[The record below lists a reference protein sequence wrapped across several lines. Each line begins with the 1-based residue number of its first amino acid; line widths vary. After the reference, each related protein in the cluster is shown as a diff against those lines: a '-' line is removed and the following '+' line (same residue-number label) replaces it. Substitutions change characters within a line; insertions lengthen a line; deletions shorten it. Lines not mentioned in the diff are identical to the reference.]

1 MQNTMYLEDMNIML
15 VNIFIINIRH
25 KMMIDMKWWFSTN
38 LIAGLIHIIKD
49 INFHKHFMHKEA
61 IQVLTLFLSIFYI

>member
-25 KMMIDMKWWFSTN
+25 KMINDIFRLQFWFSTN

-49 INFHKHFMHKEA
+49 INFHKHFYA
-61 IQVLTLFLSIFYI
+61 